1 MNILHKTS
9 NDNGIFYYEVNG
21 EVLAECTYFMT
32 GTNQMVI
39 DHTEVDSSL
48 KGQGVGLALIR
59 AAADY
64 ARLHHFKIFPECE
77 FAKAMFNKHSEFNDI
92 IYRL

>member
-1 MNILHKTS
+1 MKIQHKII
-9 NDNGIFYYEVNG
+9 NKEGVFYYEVNG
-21 EVLAECTYFMT
+21 EVLAECTYFMA
-32 GTNQMVI
+32 GGNQMVI

-64 ARLHHFKIFPECE
+64 ARLQHFKIFPECE

-92 IYRL
+92 NYQP